1 MKRIRSFPPVANGQA
16 TLLILG
22 SMPGKESLKQQQYYA
37 HPQNVFWKIMGELV
51 GAHPALPYPQRLQA
65 LKVAHVALWD
75 VLHSCEREGSL
86 DSDIEQEEANDFAAF
101 FAKHPN
107 IAQVCFNGAKA
118 EQSFKRFVLGK
129 QKLPP
134 LELVRLPSTSPAHA
148 GMRYEEK
155 LKLWRAIMRP
165 ACE

>member
-1 MKRIRSFPPVANGQA
+1 MTRIHSFPPAADAHA
-16 TLLILG
+16 TALILG

-37 HPQNVFWKIMGELV
+37 HPQNAFWKIMGELV
-51 GAHPALPYPQRLQA
+51 GAHPALLYPQRLHA
-65 LKVAHVALWD
+65 LTAAHIALWD
-75 VLHSCEREGSL
+75 VLHTCEREGSL

-101 FAKHPN
+101 LARHPN
-107 IAQVCFNGAKA
+107 ITRVYFNGAKA

-134 LELVRLPSTSPAHA
+134 LEFARLPSTSPAHA

-155 LKLWRAIMRP
+155 LKVWGEAIGSGG
-165 ACE
+165 